1 LKTSSR
7 RRKPNC
13 REEDEEEEEEGEE
26 EGRRHKAASCCYSR
40 FTSNGKTFSL
50 SRFRG
55 FSKLLVSAS
64 SLSLSLSLSFWKQHF
79 VELGGIHKTPSDN
92 RQKRR
97 IQNPPFLVGWMNCC
111 QLLLE
116 FSKQLLQKMFCSQAE
131 GKAVAPVCS
140 SLPC

>member
-64 SLSLSLSLSFWKQHF
+64 SLSLSLSLSLSGNNTLSNWVGFIKLHLITDKREGSKIPHFWWA
-79 VELGGIHKTPSDN
+79 G
-92 RQKRR
+92 
-97 IQNPPFLVGWMNCC
+97 
-111 QLLLE
+111 
-116 FSKQLLQKMFCSQAE
+116 
-131 GKAVAPVCS
+131 
-140 SLPC
+140 

>member
-13 REEDEEEEEEGEE
+13 CEEGKE
-26 EGRRHKAASCCYSR
+26 EGRRHKAASCCSSR
-40 FTSNGKTFSL
+40 FTSNGRTFSL

-55 FSKLLVSAS
+55 IRKLLVSAS
-64 SLSLSLSLSFWKQHF
+64 SLSLSLSLSLYLSLWKQHF

-97 IQNPPFLVGWMNCC
+97 IQNSIFLVGWMDCC

-116 FSKQLLQKMFCSQAE
+116 FSKQLLQKMFCSKAE